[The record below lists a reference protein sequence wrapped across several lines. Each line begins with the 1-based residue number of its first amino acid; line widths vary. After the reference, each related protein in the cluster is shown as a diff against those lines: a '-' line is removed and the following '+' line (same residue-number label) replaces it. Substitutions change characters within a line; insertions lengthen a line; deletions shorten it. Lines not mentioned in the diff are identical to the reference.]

1 MLYKTYISHPAI
13 ASMHNSIKFSLI
25 TLAAIVTSM
34 IVAPSAV
41 VTVQAQ
47 GLIVPKVTPVASMSG
62 MNMSGMNMSA
72 MPPMTGQSITRD
84 SVTLLLE
91 GKTIQAKGFIHVYDS
106 APYMIHN
113 GHVALHVP
121 CDTSSKLIV
130 NLLAGQVN
138 GMFTAIQPVNI
149 KELSEPGQMCLSHV
163 NINSDMAKK
172 IYITDIAIQNPSNQ
186 TIIFP
191 PTSTVIVGVNG
202 IMSIP

>member
-1 MLYKTYISHPAI
+1 MR
-13 ASMHNSIKFSLI
+13 NSIKFSLI
-25 TLAAIVTSM
+25 TLAAIVASM
-34 IVAPSAV
+34 LAAPSALAM
-41 VTVQAQ
+41 VQAQ

-62 MNMSGMNMSA
+62 MNMSGSMSGMNMSA
-72 MPPMTGQSITRD
+72 MPPMTGQTVVRD
-84 SVTLLLE
+84 SVTLLLA
-91 GKTIQAKGFIHVYDS
+91 GQTIPPKGFIHVYDS

-138 GMFTAIQPVNI
+138 GTFTTIQPMNI
-149 KELSEPGQMCLSHV
+149 PTLSQPGQMCLSHV

-172 IYITDIAIQNPSNQ
+172 FYVTDIAIQNPSNQ

-191 PTSTVIVGVNG
+191 PTSTLIVGVNG
-202 IMSIP
+202 IMPIP

>member
-1 MLYKTYISHPAI
+1 
-13 ASMHNSIKFSLI
+13 MHNGIKFTLI
-25 TLAAIVTSM
+25 TLAAIVASM

-47 GLIVPKVTPVASMSG
+47 GPASSGSMSG
-62 MNMSGMNMSA
+62 MKMSA
-72 MPPMTGQSITRD
+72 TAPLPGQSVVRD

-91 GKTIQAKGFIHVYDS
+91 GKTIPAKGFIHVYDA
-106 APYMIHN
+106 APYMIHD

-121 CDTSSKLIV
+121 CDTSSKLVV
-130 NLLAGQVN
+130 NLLVGQVN
-138 GMFTAIQPVNI
+138 GTFTAIQPINI
-149 KELSEPGQMCLSHV
+149 KQLSQPGQMCLSHV

-172 IYITDIAIQNPSNQ
+172 FYVTDVAIQNPSNQ

-202 IMSIP
+202 IMPNP

>member
-1 MLYKTYISHPAI
+1 
-13 ASMHNSIKFSLI
+13 MHNNIKFSLV
-25 TLAAIVTSM
+25 TVAAIVASM

-41 VTVQAQ
+41 VMVQAQ

-62 MNMSGMNMSA
+62 MNMSAGMSGMKMSA
-72 MPPMTGQSITRD
+72 SAPMPGQTIVRD
-84 SVTLLLE
+84 SVTLLLA
-91 GKTIQAKGFIHVYDS
+91 GQTIPAKGFIHVYDS
-106 APYMIHN
+106 TPYMIHN

-121 CDTSSKLIV
+121 CDTSSKLVV

-138 GMFTAIQPVNI
+138 GTFTAIQPMNI
-149 KELSEPGQMCLSHV
+149 PILSQPGQMCLSHV

-172 IYITDIAIQNPSNQ
+172 FYVTDIAIQNPSNQ

-202 IMSIP
+202 IMPIP

>member
-1 MLYKTYISHPAI
+1 
-13 ASMHNSIKFSLI
+13 MHNHIKFSLVI
-25 TLAAIVTSM
+25 LAAIVASM

-72 MPPMTGQSITRD
+72 IPPMTGQTIVRD

-91 GKTIQAKGFIHVYDS
+91 GKTIPAKGFIHVYDS
-106 APYMIHN
+106 APYMIHD

-121 CDTSSKLIV
+121 CDTSSKLVV
-130 NLLAGQVN
+130 NLLVGEVN
-138 GMFTAIQPVNI
+138 GTLTAIQPVTI
-149 KELSEPGQMCLSHV
+149 TSLSQPGQMCLSHV

-172 IYITDIAIQNPSNQ
+172 FYVTDIAIQNPSNQ

-191 PTSTVIVGVNG
+191 PASTVIVGING
-202 IMSIP
+202 IMPIP

>member
-1 MLYKTYISHPAI
+1 
-13 ASMHNSIKFSLI
+13 MHNSIKFSLV
-25 TLAAIVTSM
+25 TLAAIVASM
-34 IVAPSAV
+34 IAAPSAV
-41 VTVQAQ
+41 VMVQAQ
-47 GLIVPKVTPVASMSG
+47 GQNIPKVTPVASSGGSMSG

-72 MPPMTGQSITRD
+72 MPPMAGQAIVRD

-91 GKTIQAKGFIHVYDS
+91 GKTIPAKGFIHVYDA

-121 CDTSSKLIV
+121 CDTSSKLVV
-130 NLLAGQVN
+130 NLLAGQIN
-138 GMFTAIQPVNI
+138 GTFTAIQPVTI
-149 KELSEPGQMCLSHV
+149 TSLSQPGQMCLSHV

-172 IYITDIAIQNPSNQ
+172 VYITDIAIQNPSNQ

-202 IMSIP
+202 IMPVP

>member
-1 MLYKTYISHPAI
+1 
-13 ASMHNSIKFSLI
+13 MHNSIKFSLI
-25 TLAAIVTSM
+25 TLAAIVASM

-47 GLIVPKVTPVASMSG
+47 GTMVG
-62 MNMSGMNMSA
+62 MKMSA
-72 MPPMTGQSITRD
+72 IPPLSGQTIVRD

-91 GKTIQAKGFIHVYDS
+91 GNTIPAKGFIHVYDS
-106 APYMIHN
+106 TPYMIHD

-121 CDTSSKLIV
+121 CDTSSKLVV

-138 GMFTAIQPVNI
+138 GTFTTIQPMNI
-149 KELSEPGQMCLSHV
+149 PTLSQPGQMCLSHV

-172 IYITDIAIQNPSNQ
+172 FYITDIAIQNPSNQ

-202 IMSIP
+202 IMPIP

>member
-1 MLYKTYISHPAI
+1 
-13 ASMHNSIKFSLI
+13 MHNNIKFTLVI
-25 TLAAIVTSM
+25 LAAIVASM

-41 VTVQAQ
+41 VMVQAL
-47 GLIVPKVTPVASMSG
+47 GLNIPKVTPVATSGGSMSG
-62 MNMSGMNMSA
+62 MNMSGMNMAA
-72 MPPMTGQSITRD
+72 MPPMTGQTITRD

-91 GKTIQAKGFIHVYDS
+91 GKTIPAKGFIHVYDA

-130 NLLAGQVN
+130 NLLAGQTN
-138 GMFTAIQPVNI
+138 GMFTAVQPMTI
-149 KELSEPGQMCLSHV
+149 TSLSQPGQMCLSHV
-163 NINSDMAKK
+163 NINSDMTKK
-172 IYITDIAIQNPSNQ
+172 FYVTDIAIQNPSNQ

-202 IMSIP
+202 IMPVP

>member
-1 MLYKTYISHPAI
+1 
-13 ASMHNSIKFSLI
+13 MHNSTKFTFI
-25 TLAAIVTSM
+25 TLAAIVASIIFVPM
-34 IVAPSAV
+34 SIILA
-41 VTVQAQ
+41 QAQ
-47 GLIVPKVTPVASMSG
+47 GVPIVPRVTQVASGGSMSG

-72 MPPMTGQSITRD
+72 AAPMPGQSITRD

-91 GKTIQAKGFIHVYDS
+91 GKTIPGKGFIHLYDT

-121 CDTSSKLIV
+121 CDTSSKLVV

-138 GMFTAIQPVNI
+138 GTFTAIQPFNI
-149 KELSEPGQMCLSHV
+149 KELSQPGQMCLSHV

-202 IMSIP
+202 IMPVPGG